1 MELPAGLGGALAFVL
16 GACVGSFVNVVAF
29 RLPRELSIVRPRSFC
44 PRCERPIPAW
54 ANIPIIAFIGL
65 RGRCLMCQQPIPFR
79 YFLTEISL
87 AVAALY
93 LYLSFPLPN
102 ALARFVFCAA
112 LFAASLIDFDWRI
125 IPDAISLPGIPLG
138 ILAATFLVP
147 EIGWRS
153 SLFGIA
159 VGGGFLFAVGEVYR
173 LLRHREGMGMG
184 DVKLMA
190 MVGAFLG
197 WPGVLFTLFVGSLL
211 GSVGG
216 ILVGL
221 IGPRRAEPVTEDESA
236 PSLPGAPMPDE
247 IGEADEE
254 VSILQVTVPFG
265 PFLSMASGIYTLFQP
280 QLTRWYLSG

>member
-1 MELPAGLGGALAFVL
+1 MELPAGVGGALAFVL
-16 GACVGSFVNVVAF
+16 GACIGSFVNVVAF
-29 RLPRELSIVRPRSFC
+29 RLPRELSIVRPGSFC

-65 RGRCLMCQQPIPFR
+65 RGRCLMCRQPIPFR
-79 YFLTEISL
+79 YFLTEVSL

-93 LYLSFPLPN
+93 LYLSFPLPD

-112 LFAASLIDFDWRI
+112 LFVASLIDFDWRI

-138 ILAATFLVP
+138 ILATTFLVP
-147 EIGWRS
+147 EIGWRG
-153 SLFGIA
+153 SLLGIA
-159 VGGGFLFAVGEVYR
+159 VGGGFLFALGEAYR

-211 GSVGG
+211 GSFGG

-221 IGPRRAEPVTEDESA
+221 VGPRRAEPVTEGESA
-236 PSLPGAPMPDE
+236 SSLTGGPLPDE

-265 PFLSMASGIYTLFQP
+265 PFLSMAAGIYTLFQP
-280 QLTRWYLSG
+280 QLTHWYLSG

>member
-29 RLPRELSIVRPRSFC
+29 RLPRELSIVRPGSFC

-54 ANIPIIAFIGL
+54 VNIPIIAFIGL
-65 RGRCLMCQQPIPFR
+65 RGRCLMCRQSIPFR
-79 YFLTEISL
+79 YFLTEVSL

-102 ALARFVFCAA
+102 AVARFVFCAA

-138 ILAATFLVP
+138 ILAAAFFEP
-147 EIGWRS
+147 EIGWRG
-153 SLFGIA
+153 SLLGVAI
-159 VGGGFLFAVGEVYR
+159 GGGFLFAVGEGYR
-173 LLRHREGMGMG
+173 LIRHREGMGMG

-190 MVGAFLG
+190 MVGGFLG

-221 IGPRRAEPVTEDESA
+221 AGPRRAEPVTAGES
-236 PSLPGAPMPDE
+236 PSSLTGGPLPDE
-247 IGEADEE
+247 MGEADEA

-265 PFLSMASGIYTLFQP
+265 PFLSLAAGIYTLFQP

>member
-147 EIGWRS
+147 EIGWRG

-221 IGPRRAEPVTEDESA
+221 IGPRTAEPVTEGESA
-236 PSLPGAPMPDE
+236 SSLPGAPMPDE

>member
-29 RLPRELSIVRPRSFC
+29 RLPRELSIVRPGSFC

-54 ANIPIIAFIGL
+54 VNIPILAFIGL
-65 RGRCLMCQQPIPFR
+65 RGRCLMCRQSIPFR
-79 YFLTEISL
+79 YFLTEVSL

-138 ILAATFLVP
+138 ILAAAFLEP
-147 EIGWRS
+147 EIGWKN
-153 SLFGIA
+153 SLLGVAI
-159 VGGGFLFAVGEVYR
+159 GGGFLFAVGEGYR
-173 LLRHREGMGMG
+173 LIRHREGMGMG

-190 MVGAFLG
+190 MVGGFLG
-197 WPGVLFTLFVGSLL
+197 WQGVLFTLFVGSLV

-216 ILVGL
+216 IIVGL
-221 IGPRRAEPVTEDESA
+221 ASPRSAEPVTAVESA
-236 PSLPGAPMPDE
+236 SSSIGRQLPE
-247 IGEADEE
+247 ETGEADEA
-254 VSILQVTVPFG
+254 VSILQITVPFG
-265 PFLSMASGIYTLFQP
+265 PFLSLAAGIYTLFQP